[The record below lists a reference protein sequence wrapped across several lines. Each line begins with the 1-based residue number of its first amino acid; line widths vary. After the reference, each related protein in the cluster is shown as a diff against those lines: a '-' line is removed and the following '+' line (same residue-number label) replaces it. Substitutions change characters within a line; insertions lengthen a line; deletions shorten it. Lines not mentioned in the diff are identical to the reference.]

1 MVARYAHMYSGLL
14 VQLAVVLGVC
24 LVAWWVPTIGNSWFQ
39 ILENFGS
46 RIARRKLL
54 AIGVIFVATIGV
66 RLSLLPL
73 LGVPLPSGHDD
84 YSYLLMGD
92 TFAHGRL
99 ANPTHPEWPSFE
111 TFHVLSHPTYS
122 SIFPPAQG
130 LALAI
135 GEVAGSPWIGV
146 LLSVS
151 AMCSAIVWMLQG
163 WMPARWA
170 LLGGVLAMLN
180 LGIVSYWMNSYW
192 GGAMA
197 ATGGALVLGALAR
210 MRQLQSVGGSL
221 LMGGLIMTSLIMTS
235 LIMGLG
241 IAILAN
247 SRPLEGFI
255 FCLPVAGALLIWL
268 SGKRSPP
275 LRATA
280 RCVVAPLAAVLL
292 MTIAFMGYYNW
303 RVTGHPLLLPHSLYL
318 HRYYSPIFLWERLKA
333 PVHYGNRQ
341 FEDFYNGWIADTYRG
356 TARDVLRM
364 SWEKVRG
371 LPAAF
376 LWTGSLPVLLLL
388 PWVFRDSKIR
398 LLVVELVTC
407 GAGLFL
413 VVYSNPHYAAPLTCV
428 IYALVVQGIRHL
440 RTIRWKGR
448 AVGIAWSRAA
458 IVLLVAVT
466 ASNLHH
472 VVRDPDHPYPW
483 SWDRGRGSDACG
495 RVEQQL
501 ADQPGK
507 QLIVVRYAASHNP
520 HGEWV
525 YNLADIDGAK
535 IVWARELGTQQDEKL
550 LSYFKD
556 RKAWLFEPDRDAT
569 HLKPYPQESPLTR

>member
-1 MVARYAHMYSGLL
+1 MLARYAHMYSGLL
-14 VQLAVVLGVC
+14 VQMAVVLAVC
-24 LVAWWVPTIGNSWFQ
+24 LVAWWAPTIGNSWFKKV
-39 ILENFGS
+39 ENFGS
-46 RIARRKLL
+46 RIARRKPW
-54 AIGVIFVATIGV
+54 AIGLVFVATISV

-84 YSYLLMGD
+84 CSYLLMGD

-111 TFHVLSHPTYS
+111 TFHVLSQPTYS

-135 GEVAGSPWIGV
+135 GEVLASPWIGV
-146 LLSVS
+146 LLSVG
-151 AMCSAIVWMLQG
+151 AMCSAIVWMLQA

-197 ATGGALVLGALAR
+197 AIGGALVLGALAR
-210 MRQLQSVGGSL
+210 MKRRQNVSS
-221 LMGGLIMTSLIMTS
+221 SLIMLSLIMPSLIILS

-275 LRATA
+275 LRVTA
-280 RCVVAPLAAVLL
+280 EFVVGPLAVVLF
-292 MTIAFMGYYNW
+292 MTIAFMGYYDW
-303 RVTGHPLLLPHSLYL
+303 RVTGNPLLLPHSLYL
-318 HRYYSPIFLWERLKA
+318 HRYYTPIFLWERLKA

-341 FEDFYNGWIADTYRG
+341 FEDFYNGWIADIYRG

-364 SWEKVRG
+364 SWDKVRAF
-371 LPAAF
+371 PAVF
-376 LWTGSLPVLLLL
+376 LWTGSLPILLLM
-388 PWVFRDSKIR
+388 PWVFRDRKMR
-398 LLVVELVTC
+398 LLVVEVVIC

-428 IYALVVQGIRHL
+428 VYALLVQGIRHL
-440 RTIRWKGR
+440 RTIRWKGQP
-448 AVGIAWSRAA
+448 VGIAWSRAA

-466 ASNLHH
+466 ASNLYH
-472 VVRDPDHPYPW
+472 VVHDPNHPYAW
-483 SWDRGRGSDACG
+483 SWDRGRGSDGRG

-507 QLIVVRYAASHNP
+507 QLIVVRYAPGHNP

-525 YNLADIDGAK
+525 YNLADIDGAR
-535 IVWARELGTQQDEKL
+535 IVWARELGTEQDQKL

-556 RKAWLFEPDRDAT
+556 RKAWLFEPDRDWA
-569 HLKPYPQESPLTR
+569 HLKPYPQEKPFTP